1 MEKGII
7 ELLKIS
13 SQYLSEHGVE
23 SPRLDAEVLLADV
36 LNTDRIGLYVNY
48 DRPVSKEE
56 LSRYRT
62 YIARRAQRIPVAY
75 ITGRKEFMSVD
86 FCVEDG
92 VLIPRPDT
100 EVLIDETVKFLN
112 SRSLRAPKVLD
123 LCTGTGAIAC
133 SLAREFSEATVV
145 ATDISEK
152 AIAVARRNVEN
163 LGLSRNMTV
172 IQGDLYDALTGM
184 DDVRFDVIVSNPPY
198 IPSCR
203 IDALEPE
210 VARYEPRL
218 ALDGGEDGMD
228 LIIPILDR
236 AHVFA
241 PEGFVCIEIGDT
253 EQADLTVNAMIE
265 RGMRDVRVVKDL
277 AGLDRAVCGV
287 VPQDNF

>member
-1 MEKGII
+1 MRLFPSTVLHVHTRHAPTPQAILASVDTNEGTPLALHIETTLCII
-7 ELLKIS
+7 GSGPQVITMSYSSCLL
-13 SQYLSEHGVE
+13 Y
-23 SPRLDAEVLLADV
+23 
-36 LNTDRIGLYVNY
+36 T
-48 DRPVSKEE
+48 
-56 LSRYRT
+56 SRYRT

-172 IQGDLYDALTGM
+172 IQGDLYL
-184 DDVRFDVIVSNPPY
+184 S
-198 IPSCR
+198 
-203 IDALEPE
+203 
-210 VARYEPRL
+210 
-218 ALDGGEDGMD
+218 
-228 LIIPILDR
+228 LIHI
-236 AHVFA
+236 
-241 PEGFVCIEIGDT
+241 
-253 EQADLTVNAMIE
+253 
-265 RGMRDVRVVKDL
+265 
-277 AGLDRAVCGV
+277 
-287 VPQDNF
+287 